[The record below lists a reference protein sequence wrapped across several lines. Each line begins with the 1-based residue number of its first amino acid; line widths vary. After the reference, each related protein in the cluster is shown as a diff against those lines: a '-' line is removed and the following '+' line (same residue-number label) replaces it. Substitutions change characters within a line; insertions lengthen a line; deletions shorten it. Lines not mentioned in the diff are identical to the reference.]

1 MEHIDS
7 VVSKRFEVRS
17 GKMCKFCQALDSR
30 FAERH
35 AFDQMVGTNSRPSA
49 SAHLTENGYVRHR
62 MLELEQ
68 LVIGRRLTA
77 A

>member
-7 VVSKRFEVRS
+7 VVSKRFEVRF
-17 GKMCKFCQALDSR
+17 GKICKFCQALDAH
-30 FAERH
+30 FAERQ
-35 AFDQMVGTNSRPSA
+35 AFDQMVGATSRYSA

>member
-17 GKMCKFCQALDSR
+17 GKICKFCQALDSR

-35 AFDQMVGTNSRPSA
+35 AFDQMVGATNRYSA

-68 LVIGRRLTA
+68 LVIGRLTA

>member
-7 VVSKRFEVRS
+7 VVTQRFEVRS
-17 GKMCKFCQALDSR
+17 GRLCQFCQESDPG
-30 FAERH
+30 FAERP
-35 AFDQMVGTNSRPSA
+35 ALDQMVGNRKGTA

-62 MLELEQ
+62 MLELNQ
-68 LVIGRRLTA
+68 FVARRPITA